1 MATSNT
7 IMKCY
12 KCEEEITTYICT
24 GCSKHFCVDDLMKHR
39 EELKLQ
45 FHQIEDQRNQFAQTL
60 DDQKSNRN
68 NHPLIQQITQW
79 ERISI
84 EKIRQTAEEQ
94 RNLVQQYSQTI
105 EVKLRSFTEEMQKTV
120 KKKDFNEIILKKLQI
135 ELEDLKNQLYQTDY
149 IEIKQDSSSTFI
161 NKLFINIT
169 PTPTTTDLK
178 WKQQATAIAGGNGQG
193 NQLNQLNTPFGICV
207 DDQQQTIYVADF
219 LNHRIIKWKFG
230 EENDEVVAGGNGEG
244 NRIDQLD
251 TPFNVILDRNKKS
264 LIICDVG
271 NRRVVRWSLE
281 NQNDRQIL
289 IEHISCVGLTM
300 NNKGD
305 LFVSDWRRNE
315 VKKWKKDEKQGTIVV
330 GGNGEGDKLNQL
342 NNPGSI
348 FVDRED
354 SIYVSDR
361 NNHRVMKWLKGAKE
375 GIIVAGGQGQ
385 GNSLEQ
391 LSNPQGLV
399 VNENGD
405 VFVVDSSNHRVMCWP
420 SDSKEGHVV
429 VGGNGQGEESNQL
442 NNPIDLVFDRANNLY
457 VVDTCNHRI
466 QRFDIDTN

>member
-12 KCEEEITTYICT
+12 TCREEIATYICT
-24 GCSKHFCVDDLMKHR
+24 GCSQHFCVDDLMKHR
-39 EELKLQ
+39 EELKLK

-60 DDQKSNRN
+60 DDEKN

-84 EKIRQTAEEQ
+84 EKIRQTAQEQ
-94 RNLVQQYSQTI
+94 RNLIQQYSQTI
-105 EVKLRSFTEEMQKTV
+105 EVKLRLFTEEMQKTV

-135 ELEDLKNQLYQTDY
+135 ELEDLKNQLYQTNY
-149 IEIKQDSSSTFI
+149 IQIKQDSSSTFI

-169 PTPTTTDLK
+169 ATTTDLK
-178 WKQQATAIAGGNGQG
+178 WKQQATTIAGGNGLG
-193 NQLNQLNTPFGICV
+193 NQLNQFHTPFGIYV
-207 DDQQQTIYVADF
+207 DDQQQTIYVADYG
-219 LNHRIIKWKFG
+219 NHRIIKWKFG
-230 EENDEVVAGGNGEG
+230 ERNGEVVAGGNGGG
-244 NRIDQLD
+244 NRIDQLNY
-251 TPFNVILDRNKKS
+251 PCNVILDRNKKS
-264 LIICDVG
+264 LIICDWG

-289 IEHISCVGLTM
+289 IEDISCFGLMM

-315 VKKWKKDEKQGTIVV
+315 VKRWKKDEKQGIVV
-330 GGNGEGDKLNQL
+330 AGGNGEGDKLNQL
-342 NNPGSI
+342 NYPGFI

-354 SIYVSDR
+354 SIYVLDCL
-361 NNHRVMKWLKGAKE
+361 NHRVMKWLNGAKE
-375 GIIVAGGQGQ
+375 GIVVAGGQGQ
-385 GNSLEQ
+385 GNSLKQ
-391 LSNPQGLV
+391 LSYPEGLV

-405 VFVVDSSNHRVMCWP
+405 VFVADFSNHRVMCWS
-420 SDSKEGHVV
+420 SDSKEGRVV
-429 VGGNGQGEESNQL
+429 VGGNGQGTRSNQL
-442 NNPIDLVFDRANNLY
+442 NNPRGLVFDRANNLY
-457 VVDTCNHRI
+457 VVDMFNHRI

>member
-7 IMKCY
+7 IMKCFA
-12 KCEEEITTYICT
+12 CREEITTYMCT
-24 GCSKHFCVDDLMKHR
+24 GCSKYFCVDDLMKHR

-60 DDQKSNRN
+60 DDQKNNRN

-79 ERISI
+79 ERASI
-84 EKIRQTAEEQ
+84 EKIRQTAQEQ

-105 EVKLRSFTEEMQKTV
+105 QVKLRSFTEEMQTII

-149 IEIKQDSSSTFI
+149 IQIKQDSSSTFI

-169 PTPTTTDLK
+169 STPTTTNLK
-178 WKQQATAIAGGNGQG
+178 WKQQATTIAGGNGRG
-193 NQLNQLNTPFGICV
+193 NQFNLPAGIYV
-207 DDQQQTIYVADF
+207 DDQQQTIYVADYG
-219 LNHRIIKWKFG
+219 NHRIIKWNFSERNG
-230 EENDEVVAGGNGEG
+230 EVVAGGNGEG
-244 NRIDQLD
+244 NRIDQLNR
-251 TPFNVILDRNKKS
+251 PINVILDRNKKS
-264 LIICDVG
+264 LIICDYG
-271 NRRVVRWSLE
+271 NERVVRWSLE

-289 IEHISCVGLTM
+289 IEDISCDGLMM

-305 LFVSDWRRNE
+305 LFVSDYARNE
-315 VKKWKKDEKQGTIVV
+315 VKRWKKDEKQGTIVA
-330 GGNGEGDKLNQL
+330 GGNGKGDKLNQL
-342 NNPGSI
+342 NDPGPI

-361 NNHRVMKWLKGAKE
+361 ANHRVMKWLKGAKE

-385 GNSLEQ
+385 GNSLKQ
-391 LSNPQGLV
+391 LSYPEGLV

-405 VFVVDSSNHRVMCWP
+405 VFVADSSNDRVMCWP
-420 SDSKEGHVV
+420 SDSKEGRVV
-429 VGGNGQGEESNQL
+429 VSGNGEEEGSNQFGC
-442 NNPIDLVFDRANNLY
+442 PTGLVFDRANNLY
-457 VVDTCNHRI
+457 VADMYNRRI

>member
-1 MATSNT
+1 
-7 IMKCY
+7 MKCFA
-12 KCEEEITTYICT
+12 CEEEITTYICT
-24 GCSKHFCVDDLMKHR
+24 GCSKYFCIDDLMKHR
-39 EELKLQ
+39 EELKLK

-60 DDQKSNRN
+60 DDQKN

-84 EKIRQTAEEQ
+84 EKIRQTAQEQ
-94 RNLVQQYSQTI
+94 RNLIQQYAQTI
-105 EVKLRSFTEEMQKTV
+105 EVKLRSFTEEMQTII
-120 KKKDFNEIILKKLQI
+120 KKKDFNEIILKQLQI

-149 IEIKQDSSSTFI
+149 IQIKQDSSSTFI

-178 WKQQATAIAGGNGQG
+178 WKQHATTIAGGNGRG
-193 NQLNQLNTPFGICV
+193 NQLNQFIAPEGIYV
-207 DDQQQTIYVADF
+207 DDQQQTIYVADPY
-219 LNHRIIKWKFG
+219 NHRIIKWKFG
-230 EENDEVVAGGNGEG
+230 ERNGQVVAGGNGEG
-244 NRIDQLD
+244 NRIDQLNYPYD
-251 TPFNVILDRNKKS
+251 VILDRNKKS
-264 LIICDVG
+264 LIICDYG

-281 NQNDRQIL
+281 KQNDRQII
-289 IEHISCVGLTM
+289 IEHISCFGLMM
-300 NNKGD
+300 NENGD

-315 VKKWKKDEKQGTIVV
+315 VKRWKKDKKQGTIVA

-342 NNPGSI
+342 NNPGHI

-361 NNHRVMKWLKGAKE
+361 FNHRVMKWLKGAKE
-375 GIIVAGGQGQ
+375 GIIVAGGQGR
-385 GNSLEQ
+385 GNSLKQ

-405 VFVVDSSNHRVMCWP
+405 VFVAEYSNDRVMCWP
-420 SDSKEGHVV
+420 SDSKEGRVV
-429 VGGNGQGEESNQL
+429 VGGNGKGEGSNQL
-442 NNPIDLVFDRANNLY
+442 IYPIGLVIDRANNLY
-457 VVDTCNHRI
+457 VVDSENNRI

>member
-12 KCEEEITTYICT
+12 TCQEEITTYMCT
-24 GCSKHFCVDDLMKHR
+24 GCSEYFCIDDLMKHR

-60 DDQKSNRN
+60 DDQKNNRN

-94 RNLVQQYSQTI
+94 RNLIQQYAQTV

-149 IEIKQDSSSTFI
+149 IQIKQDSSSTFI

-169 PTPTTTDLK
+169 PTTTHLK
-178 WKQQATAIAGGNGQG
+178 WKQHAATIAGGNREE
-193 NQLNQLNTPFGICV
+193 NQLNQFNLPVGIYV
-207 DDQQQTIYVADF
+207 DDQQQNIYVADCE
-219 LNHRIIKWKFG
+219 NHRIIKWKFG
-230 EENDEVVAGGNGEG
+230 ERNGEVVAGGNEGG
-244 NRIDQLD
+244 NRIDQLNYPYD
-251 TPFNVILDRNKKS
+251 VILDQNKKS
-264 LIICDVG
+264 LIICDGG
-271 NRRVVRWSLE
+271 NERVVRWSLE

-289 IEHISCVGLTM
+289 IENISCVGLTM

-305 LFVSDWRRNE
+305 LFVSDYGRNE
-315 VKKWKKDEKQGTIVV
+315 VRRWKKDEKQGTIVA
-330 GGNGEGDKLNQL
+330 GGNGNGDKLNQL
-342 NNPGSI
+342 YSPGHI
-348 FVDRED
+348 FVDQED
-354 SIYVSDR
+354 SIYVSDC

-375 GIIVAGGQGQ
+375 GIIVSGGQGY
-385 GNSLEQ
+385 GNSLKQ

-405 VFVVDSSNHRVMCWP
+405 VFVADYSNHRVMCWP
-420 SDSKEGHVV
+420 SGSEEGRVV
-429 VGGNGQGEESNQL
+429 VGGNGQGEGSNQL
-442 NNPIDLVFDRANNLY
+442 NNPGGLVFDRASNLY

-466 QRFDIDTN
+466 QRFDID

>member
-7 IMKCY
+7 IMKCFA
-12 KCEEEITTYICT
+12 CREEITTYICT

-60 DDQKSNRN
+60 DDQKNNRN

-105 EVKLRSFTEEMQKTV
+105 EVKLRSFTEEMEKTV

-135 ELEDLKNQLYQTDY
+135 ELEDLKDQLYQTNY
-149 IEIKQDSSSTFI
+149 IQIKQDSSSTFI

-178 WKQQATAIAGGNGQG
+178 WKQQATTIAGGNGRG
-193 NQLNQLNTPFGICV
+193 NQLNQFNAPFGIYV
-207 DDQQQTIYVADF
+207 DDQQQTIYVADQR
-219 LNHRIIKWKFG
+219 NHRIIKWKFG
-230 EENDEVVAGGNGEG
+230 EKYGEVVAGGNGGG

-264 LIICDVG
+264 LIICDVE

-289 IEHISCVGLTM
+289 IQDISCLGLMM

-305 LFVSDWRRNE
+305 LFVSDYERNE
-315 VKKWKKDEKQGTIVV
+315 VKRWKKDEKQGTIAA
-330 GGNGEGDKLNQL
+330 GGNEKGDKLNQL
-342 NNPGSI
+342 NSPGFI

-361 NNHRVMKWLKGAKE
+361 ENNRVMKWLKGAKE
-375 GIIVAGGQGQ
+375 GIVVAGAQGR
-385 GNSLEQ
+385 GNSLKQ
-391 LSNPQGLV
+391 LSVPQGLV

-405 VFVVDSSNHRVMCWP
+405 VFVADYSNHRVMCWP
-420 SDSKEGHVV
+420 SDSKEGRVV
-429 VGGNGQGEESNQL
+429 VGGNSQGEGSNQL
-442 NNPIDLVFDRANNLY
+442 NNPGGLVIDRANNLY

-466 QRFDIDTN
+466 QRFDID

>member
-7 IMKCY
+7 TMKCFA
-12 KCEEEITTYICT
+12 CREEITTYMCT
-24 GCSKHFCVDDLMKHR
+24 GCSKYFCVDDLMKHR

-60 DDQKSNRN
+60 DDEKN

-84 EKIRQTAEEQ
+84 EKIRQTAQEQ
-94 RNLVQQYSQTI
+94 RNLIQQYAQTI
-105 EVKLRSFTEEMQKTV
+105 QVKLRSFTEEMQTII

-135 ELEDLKNQLYQTDY
+135 QLEDLKNQLYQTNY
-149 IEIKQDSSSTFI
+149 IQIKQDSSSTFI

-169 PTPTTTDLK
+169 LTPTTTNLK
-178 WKQQATAIAGGNGQG
+178 WKQQPTTIAGGNGRG
-193 NQLNQLNTPFGICV
+193 NQLNQFNTPYGICV
-207 DDQQQTIYVADF
+207 DDQQQTIYVADCY
-219 LNHRIIKWKFG
+219 NHRIIKWKFG
-230 EENDEVVAGGNGEG
+230 ERNGEVVAGGNGEG
-244 NRIDQLD
+244 NRIDQLNS
-251 TPFNVILDRNKKS
+251 PYNVILDRNKKS
-264 LIICDVG
+264 LIICDGG
-271 NRRVVRWSLE
+271 NEKVVRWSLE

-289 IEHISCVGLTM
+289 IQDISCLGLTM

-305 LFVSDWRRNE
+305 LFVSDWRRDE
-315 VKKWKKDEKQGTIVV
+315 VKRWKKDEKQGTIVA
-330 GGNGEGDKLNQL
+330 GGNGKGDKLNQL
-342 NNPGSI
+342 NYPGHI

-361 NNHRVMKWLKGAKE
+361 NNNRVMKWLKGAKE
-375 GIIVAGGQGQ
+375 GIIVAGGQGG
-385 GNSLEQ
+385 GNSLKQ
-391 LSNPQGLV
+391 LSYPQGLV

-405 VFVVDSSNHRVMCWP
+405 VFVADFYNNRVMCWP

-429 VGGNGQGEESNQL
+429 VGRNGQGEGSNQL
-442 NNPIDLVFDRANNLY
+442 LYPGGLVIDRANNLY

-466 QRFDIDTN
+466 QRFDIDRN

>member
-7 IMKCY
+7 MMKCY
-12 KCEEEITTYICT
+12 TCEEEITTYICT
-24 GCSKHFCVDDLMKHR
+24 GCSKHFCVDDLMKHC
-39 EELKLQ
+39 EELKLK

-60 DDQKSNRN
+60 GDEKN

-84 EKIRQTAEEQ
+84 EKIRQIAQEQ

-105 EVKLRSFTEEMQKTV
+105 EVKLRSFTEEMQNIV
-120 KKKDFNEIILKKLQI
+120 KMKDFNEIILKKLQI

-149 IEIKQDSSSTFI
+149 IQIKQDSSSTFI

-169 PTPTTTDLK
+169 PTTTTTDLK
-178 WKQQATAIAGGNGQG
+178 WKQQATTIAGGNRPG
-193 NQLNQLNTPFGICV
+193 NQLNQFNEPFGIYV
-207 DDQQQTIYVADF
+207 DDQQQTIYVAD
-219 LNHRIIKWKFG
+219 LNNHRIIKWKFG
-230 EENDEVVAGGNGEG
+230 ERNGEVVAGGNGQG
-244 NRIDQLD
+244 NRIDQLIY
-251 TPFNVILDRNKKS
+251 PSSVILDRNEKS

-289 IEHISCVGLTM
+289 IEHISCVGLMM

-305 LFVSDWRRNE
+305 LFVSDFRRNE
-315 VKKWKKDEKQGTIVV
+315 VKRWKKDEKQGTIVA

-342 NNPGSI
+342 NSPGSI

-361 NNHRVMKWLKGAKE
+361 RNNRVMKWLKGAKE
-375 GIIVAGGQGQ
+375 GIIVAGGQGY
-385 GNSLEQ
+385 GNSLKQ
-391 LSNPQGLV
+391 LSLPQGLF

-405 VFVVDSSNHRVMCWP
+405 VFMTDYSNHRVMCWP

-429 VGGNGQGEESNQL
+429 VGGNGQGEGLNQL
-442 NNPIDLVFDRANNLY
+442 HHPIGLVFDRANNLY
-457 VVDTCNHRI
+457 VVDCYNHRI
-466 QRFDIDTN
+466 QRFDID

>member
-12 KCEEEITTYICT
+12 ACREEITTYICT

-60 DDQKSNRN
+60 NDQKN

-84 EKIRQTAEEQ
+84 EKIRQTAQEQ
-94 RNLVQQYSQTI
+94 RNLIQQYAQTI
-105 EVKLRSFTEEMQKTV
+105 QVKFRSFTEEMQKTV

-149 IEIKQDSSSTFI
+149 IQIKQDSSSTFI

-178 WKQQATAIAGGNGQG
+178 WKQQPTTIAGGNGKG
-193 NQLNQLNTPFGICV
+193 NQLNQFNTPFGIYF
-207 DDQQQTIYVADF
+207 DDQQQTIYVADCG
-219 LNHRIIKWKFG
+219 NHRIIKWKFG
-230 EENDEVVAGGNGEG
+230 ERNGQVVAGGNGQG

-264 LIICDVG
+264 LIICDNG
-271 NRRVVRWSLE
+271 NERVVRWSLE

-289 IEHISCVGLTM
+289 IQDILCYGLMM
-300 NNKGD
+300 NSKGD
-305 LFVSDWRRNE
+305 LFVSDYERDE
-315 VKKWKKDEKQGTIVV
+315 VKRWKKDEKQGTIVA
-330 GGNGEGDKLNQL
+330 GGNGNGDKLNQL
-342 NNPGSI
+342 NWPGSI

-354 SIYVSDR
+354 SIYVLDCS
-361 NNHRVMKWLKGAKE
+361 NHRVMKWLKGAKQ
-375 GIIVAGGQGQ
+375 GIIVAGGQGR
-385 GNSLEQ
+385 GNSLKQ

-405 VFVVDSSNHRVMCWP
+405 VFVADFYNHRVMCWP
-420 SDSKEGHVV
+420 SGSKEGHVA
-429 VGGNGQGEESNQL
+429 VGGNGQGEGSNQL
-442 NNPIDLVFDRANNLY
+442 HYPRGLVFDRTNNLY
-457 VVDTCNHRI
+457 VADMFNHRI
-466 QRFDIDTN
+466 QRFDVDKS